1 MALPIRDIPGYY
13 FDNEKNKYFKI
24 QPQGPASS
32 AYSERDVK
40 RRKLRDE
47 NEVAIVKEK
56 QRQAGRIQRSKIL
69 EDPLFGGVLTREYG
83 YAGFDPA
90 VIVAGGLMRCGTLC
104 TKYHGT
110 TDIIEL
116 MRPQQSIPLF
126 TVGRRPDYGSSVVKI
141 CYAQESRFRMI
152 RTAVGTLNRLS
163 VIDRYNT
170 FGDYSEYYAHEGEP
184 TSISENESSQQLA
197 VTRLSGSLEDGIDI
211 HFNPMGIGLHD
222 ETGNL
227 SYSQRVSIGPG
238 YTRGNRVS
246 MYSSTAAPPSSSLL
260 FAFGSSQGI
269 LAAEKK
275 EYNTTWLT
283 PKPSEDPTQSD
294 DLFALA
300 FITSTPSVLLS
311 GGRKGLLKITDLR
324 VPVFGLDA
332 DTIIHPST
340 ITHVQV
346 LDTHRIIVNG
356 LNSSLCQYDLRFR
369 KNDTTRS
376 IIKKKA
382 TAQRNITPTRSILRY
397 KDFQNDATVQIGFDV
412 DLDSGI
418 VAAGQEFDEFH
429 TSVQLF
435 SLHGGHKLDS
445 PNVSEYLPE
454 SEVGRVVKCL
464 RFAQDSDAGIKSLY
478 VGRGLDIQRYAWGE
492 DTNESERKVVLDYE
506 N

>member
-126 TVGRRPDYGSSVVKI
+126 TLKK
-141 CYAQESRFRMI
+141 
-152 RTAVGTLNRLS
+152 
-163 VIDRYNT
+163 
-170 FGDYSEYYAHEGEP
+170 
-184 TSISENESSQQLA
+184 
-197 VTRLSGSLEDGIDI
+197 
-211 HFNPMGIGLHD
+211 
-222 ETGNL
+222 
-227 SYSQRVSIGPG
+227 
-238 YTRGNRVS
+238 
-246 MYSSTAAPPSSSLL
+246 
-260 FAFGSSQGI
+260 FGSSQGI